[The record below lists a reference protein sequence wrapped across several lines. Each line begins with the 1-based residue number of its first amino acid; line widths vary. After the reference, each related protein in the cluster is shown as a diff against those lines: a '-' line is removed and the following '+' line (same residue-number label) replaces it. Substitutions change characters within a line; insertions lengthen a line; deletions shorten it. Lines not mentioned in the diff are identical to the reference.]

1 MSTLN
6 ALRPFVRL
14 CQIIGLIPY
23 TMELDPETKSF
34 QRFSFSFKS
43 FPARWYSMVL
53 VTQIVGLVIGGA
65 TMKNYFQSDLYA
77 DMHLPIVI
85 VLLQG
90 TTSFTFFL
98 ILVIKRGVVL
108 CYRPLRRV
116 VELLVEVDRHLRD
129 LPKCKNTI
137 LSRAII
143 GLVISITL
151 VYTRF

>member
-43 FPARWYSMVL
+43 FPARWYSIVL
-53 VTQIVGLVIGGA
+53 VTQICGLVVGGA
-65 TMKNYFQSDLYA
+65 TLKNYYQSDIYT

-90 TTSFTFFL
+90 ATSFTLFL
-98 ILVIKRGVVL
+98 ILIIKRGVVF

-129 LPKCKNTI
+129 LPECKNTI
-137 LSRAII
+137 LMRTII
-143 GLVISITL
+143 GFLISIAL